1 MPPHIARH
9 LEAMRGLAD
18 EIGPGGRGGGGGG
31 GGLWGDMGVGEGAS
45 YEQLSALADRL
56 GNVSRGV
63 QMPAIE
69 QNSFA
74 FDYVPPP
81 APASGAATRTET
93 EAGAGADDAGAGV
106 GEGAAEPDQSLIRC
120 SICLCD
126 FEAGEACR
134 RLPCLHMF
142 HKECIDDWLKVDP
155 YPLSPTP
162 SHYLILT
169 PR

>member
-18 EIGPGGRGGGGGG
+18 EIGPGGRGGGGG

-81 APASGAATRTET
+81 ASASGAATTT
-93 EAGAGADDAGAGV
+93 EAGAGAGAGADGADAGAGGGV
-106 GEGAAEPDQSLIRC
+106 GEPDQSLIRC

-142 HKECIDDWLKVDP
+142 HKDCIDDWLKVGSKP
-155 YPLSPTP
+155 
-162 SHYLILT
+162 
-169 PR
+169 